1 LPDEE
6 AAMADRDDV
15 SLSRETRERFHALLK
30 NIRDADTERELMLY
44 IERFFG
50 MQSELRHYFT
60 LVEREIADKL
70 REFRAVEEHERPRV
84 LDQPNDLRLRRDRER
99 GDTPHDST
107 R

>member
-1 LPDEE
+1 VP
-6 AAMADRDDV
+6 DRDDL
-15 SLSRETRERFHALLK
+15 SLSRDSRERFHLLLK
-30 NIRDADTERELMLY
+30 HVRDADTERELMLY

-70 REFRAVEEHERPRV
+70 HEFRSVEEQEQSRV
-84 LDQPNDLRLRRDRER
+84 LDQQNDLRRRRDRER
-99 GDTPHDST
+99 GDRPGNST